1 MISKKL
7 ISSSSSN
14 ISSQS
19 QSQSQSQSSDEDGDG
34 MDVVA
39 KIALE
44 DRKYDLVLLGATG
57 FTGSI
62 AAQYLAE
69 QYGINGK
76 VIKWAIAGRN
86 QKKLND
92 VKRNISEKL
101 GISTES
107 MEIDTIIVDTSIRST
122 LPDLVKDTRAVA
134 STAGPFYVYGS
145 PVVEFCAKVS

>member
-1 MISKKL
+1 MMISKKL
-7 ISSSSSN
+7 ISSSS
-14 ISSQS
+14 SSQS
-19 QSQSQSQSSDEDGDG
+19 QSQSQSQSSDEDIDG
-34 MDVVA
+34 IDVVA

-86 QKKLND
+86 QKTLND
-92 VKRNISEKL
+92 VKRNISEKM
-101 GISTES
+101 GITTE
-107 MEIDTIIVDTSIRST
+107 
-122 LPDLVKDTRAVA
+122 
-134 STAGPFYVYGS
+134 TA
-145 PVVEFCAKVS
+145 